1 MFDLIFDRFISAMEE
16 VCARYEKLN
25 ETRGV
30 FDEMFAGYQKRI
42 YTVCYIAKTRFLI
55 SCSWIPEYIR
65 YVILLKT
72 GF

>member
-1 MFDLIFDRFISAMEE
+1 MSLFDRFISAMEE

-25 ETRGV
+25 ETSGV

-42 YTVCYIAKTRFLI
+42 YTVCYIAKNRFLI
-55 SCSWIPEYIR
+55 ICSMATRIYTR